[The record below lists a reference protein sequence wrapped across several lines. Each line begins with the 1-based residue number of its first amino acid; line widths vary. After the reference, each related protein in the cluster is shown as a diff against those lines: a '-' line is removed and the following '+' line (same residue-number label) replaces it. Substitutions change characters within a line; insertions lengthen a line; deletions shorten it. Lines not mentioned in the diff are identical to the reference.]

1 MDEELFVH
9 LTTVG
14 ALWYSRLLYAFE
26 SSEERTGSADGA
38 WLKRYIVPD
47 LYQTLVKKTNTP
59 LGPVGLESFF
69 LFCLLRLFT
78 NSCQSLQF
86 RSTLY
91 QFLKL
96 SLVVR
101 LRPL

>member
-14 ALWYSRLLYAFE
+14 ALWYSRVLYAFE
-26 SSEERTGSADGA
+26 SSEERRRRG
-38 WLKRYIVPD
+38 
-47 LYQTLVKKTNTP
+47 LVKKVYCTRPLPNIGKEDQYP
-59 LGPVGLESFF
+59 RQLGPVGLECFF
-69 LFCLLRLFT
+69 LICLPRLFT